1 MCDKYNIGRRTK
13 YLNLG
18 WVSGSGGD
26 QSARGQ
32 GVNPVHQ
39 VSLAIPVVVDY
50 HMTIVSSEHGLLKRF
65 LPLVRGFVVV
75 TGFAC

>member
-39 VSLAIPVVVDY
+39 VSLAVQC
-50 HMTIVSSEHGLLKRF
+50 HSTF
-65 LPLVRGFVVV
+65 F
-75 TGFAC
+75 